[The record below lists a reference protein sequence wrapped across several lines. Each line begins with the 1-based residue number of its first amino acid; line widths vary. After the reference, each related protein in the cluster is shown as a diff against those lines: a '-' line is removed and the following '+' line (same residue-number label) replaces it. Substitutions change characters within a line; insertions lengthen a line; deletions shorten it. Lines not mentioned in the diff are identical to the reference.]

1 MLPVRMAYMEIIS
14 LKFPFVGTCE
24 GFVHIMKNSI
34 WDRDIYVPGH
44 CFSAEKLL
52 CHSWDIV
59 SVEHGCLPLVHFL
72 SSTTMQRYRLYRD
85 ICQCRVKRQSLLRG
99 CIFCSATWTW
109 QSVDSQK
116 VCATVKGA
124 DELYIFICYTM
135 SIVIGQC
142 TVVFETRR
150 THDQADPSLLF
161 LSLAGKQQH
170 VVIHAVR
177 LVVFI

>member
-1 MLPVRMAYMEIIS
+1 MSCQAPIS
-14 LKFPFVGTCE
+14 SPRV
-24 GFVHIMKNSI
+24 
-34 WDRDIYVPGH
+34 Y
-44 CFSAEKLL
+44 LL
-52 CHSWDIV
+52 
-59 SVEHGCLPLVHFL
+59 L
-72 SSTTMQRYRLYRD
+72 SNLNVTK
-85 ICQCRVKRQSLLRG
+85 CGQSK
-99 CIFCSATWTW
+99 S
-109 QSVDSQK
+109 

-124 DELYIFICYTM
+124 DELYIFVCYTM